1 MAKKKDKVRFGAV
14 LIMLLFVGVLVTGT
28 FYLSHFVEQNF
39 HKPNPTTSK
48 ISKDDLRFVDV
59 YFELYKF
66 PGCSE
71 VDRGYTGEISLVY
84 YVDYPNGYNCEFYV
98 DGNKV
103 KVEDENY
110 IRDLDIFRE
119 HSIKITCRDYLDNRV
134 SKTKRLKNY
143 C

>member
-14 LIMLLFVGVLVTGT
+14 VLMLLFIGSLVAGL
-28 FYLSHFVEQNF
+28 FYLSEMEQSFV
-39 HKPNPTTSK
+39 KASSPTSG
-48 ISKDDLRFVDV
+48 IAREDLRLADV
-59 YFELYKF
+59 FYELYSF
-66 PGCSE
+66 PGCNE
-71 VDRGYTGEISLVY
+71 VDNSYEGDVSLVY
-84 YVDYPNGYNCEFYV
+84 SVDYPNGYNCEFYV

-103 KVEDENY
+103 KLEDGRY
-110 IRDLDIFRE
+110 IRSLDIFRE